1 MLYLTQPDYT
11 VSRWTGG
18 TTTQLAIFPPDASYG
33 ARDFLWRVSS
43 AAVED
48 ERSTFTPLPDY
59 DRRLML
65 LDGSLLLRHD
75 DGEPLRLDAF
85 QVHAF
90 DGGAATESQGRCR
103 DFNLMLRKGCC
114 RGELRPIRF
123 AGAGE
128 ESLPLSRPAAG
139 CSHNA
144 LLLYCAA
151 GHAQVSLAGS
161 LCTLAAGE
169 SLLEEDALD
178 TALHLSVPGTADFV
192 LAEIWY

>member
-48 ERSTFTPLPDY
+48 ERSTFTPLQDY

-103 DFNLMLRKGCC
+103 DFNLMLRKGKC
-114 RGELRPIRF
+114 RGELRPLRF
-123 AGAGE
+123 PEAGE
-128 ESLPLSRPAAG
+128 ASIPLPAPADGLA
-139 CSHNA
+139 HTA
-144 LLLYCAA
+144 LLLYCARGSGWAALDA
-151 GHAQVSLAGS
+151 GRVP
-161 LCTLAAGE
+161 LAAGACVIASGE
-169 SLLEEDALD
+169 GVLRLGFQGPGDAV
-178 TALHLSVPGTADFV
+178 AAAV
-192 LAEIWY
+192 WY

>member
-103 DFNLMLRKGCC
+103 DFNLMLRKGRC
-114 RGELRPIRF
+114 RGELRPVRF

-128 ESLPLSRPAAG
+128 AQLPPLDG
-139 CSHNA
+139 DFSHHV

-151 GHAQVSLAGS
+151 GRGQASLAGE
-161 LCTLAAGE
+161 LCTLAEGE
-169 SLLEEDALD
+169 SLLAEDIGNAALRL
-178 TALHLSVPGTADFV
+178 TVPGPADFV
-192 LAEIWY
+192 AAEIWY